1 MPDIQVAR
9 RHALPMPK
17 ARALAER
24 AIDDLAARYG
34 ASTEWR
40 GDVLCFHAAGAEGQ
54 VRLSGSEIRVD
65 VKLGLLL
72 RPFKAKFAARIER
85 HLDELLARR
94 ERRPAPAGKRTQSR
108 RT

>member
-1 MPDIQVAR
+1 MADIQVAR

-24 AIDDLAARYG
+24 AVDDLAARYG

-40 GDVLCFHAAGAEGQ
+40 GDVLRFHAAGAEGQ
-54 VRLSGSEIRVD
+54 VRLSVSEIRVD

-72 RPFKAKFAARIER
+72 RPFKARFAEHIER
-85 HLDELLARR
+85 HLDGLLAPRAQTLAHSR
-94 ERRPAPAGKRTQSR
+94 KRTPSR